1 MDKEFESLPE
11 NVRQYISDMH
21 KDLDKRVKM
30 ALNGCDSPIEQLFA
44 LGLISLPS
52 NDGDSWFW
60 STQATLSV
68 RGKDYRVDFLLE
80 KYDAIFDPKMLTLT
94 PICDWTTQLVVECDG
109 WDYHSSKEQVDYDN
123 RRDQDI
129 LRAYAVPTIR
139 FSGSEIAKSP
149 ALCARTAIK
158 VLESL
163 NDDMRRQAVAAVKG
177 TRRNDS
183 VRAQEN
189 ES

>member
-1 MDKEFESLPE
+1 MDKEFESLPD
-11 NVRQYISDMH
+11 NVRQYISYMH
-21 KDLDKRVKM
+21 EDLDRRVKV
-30 ALNGCDSPIEQLFA
+30 ALDDCDSPIEQLFA
-44 LGLISLPS
+44 LGLVSLPS
-52 NDGDSWFW
+52 REDDSWFW
-60 STQATLSV
+60 STQATLNA

-80 KYDAIFDPKMLTLT
+80 KYDAIFDPKMPTLT

-129 LRAYAVPTIR
+129 LGAYAIPTIR

-149 ALCARTAIK
+149 MFCARTAIK

-163 NDDMRRQAVAAVKG
+163 NADMRRQAVAAAEG

-183 VRAQEN
+183 VRAQQN

>member
-11 NVRQYISDMH
+11 NVRQYISNMH
-21 KDLDKRVKM
+21 KELNEKIKV
-30 ALNGCDSPIEQLFA
+30 AINGCDSPIEQLFA
-44 LGLISLPS
+44 LGLVSIPS
-52 NDGDSWFW
+52 HGEDSWFW
-60 STQATLSV
+60 STQETMSV
-68 RGKDYRVDFLLE
+68 GDKDYRVDFLLE
-80 KYDAIFDPKMLTLT
+80 MYDAIFDPKMPTPT

-123 RRDQDI
+123 KRDQDI
-129 LRAYAVPTIR
+129 LRRYSTPTIR

-149 ALCARTAIK
+149 TLCARTAIK

-163 NDDMRRQAVAAVKG
+163 NDDMRRQAIAAAKG
-177 TRRNDS
+177 ARINDL